1 MSLDLTKLSDGKLA
15 ERLWTLN
22 DQYLFGPVK
31 LDPIAHFGPLR
42 DEWRRRDLQRVDGPL
57 VSLPRANRL
66 VEQHVMSRRHT
77 DRPRMVEER
86 VIGGN
91 VYEQLP
97 IPRQFQASCNWSRIS
112 DVAQSH
118 WTVRRSGPS

>member
-1 MSLDLTKLSDGKLA
+1 MSLDLTKLPDGKLA

-77 DRPRMVEER
+77 DRPRMVEEHT
-86 VIGGN
+86 IGSN
-91 VYEQLP
+91 VHEQLP
-97 IPRQFQASCNWSRIS
+97 CP
-112 DVAQSH
+112 
-118 WTVRRSGPS
+118 